1 MGGGYDEL
9 IIESILNLFSSALK
23 LIFGWINLPDVPPEI
38 ADVIN
43 QLFGYMRSGIG
54 LVFLFVPMPLVRILL
69 PLVVVVVNFDK
80 VYKLVMFVLRKIPF
94 LGIE

>member
-1 MGGGYDEL
+1 M

-38 ADVIN
+38 ADVVN
-43 QLFGYMRSGIG
+43 QLFGYMKSGIG

>member
-9 IIESILNLFSSALK
+9 IIESLLNLFATVLK
-23 LIFGWINLPDVPPEI
+23 SVFGWINFPDLPVEI
-38 ADVIN
+38 SMVIN
-43 QLFGYMRSGIG
+43 QLFDYMRSGIG

-80 VYKLVMFVLRKIPF
+80 VYKLVMFVIRKIPF
-94 LGIE
+94 LGVG